1 MKALL
6 PLLLLAACSCPSK
19 PAATPQEPGSAS
31 GPAPTQGPGSE
42 TPPVASG
49 SGSAATPSDG
59 RPPTAEPEPSW
70 QKAPGIG
77 ESCGANDT
85 CAQGLTCVSYYGI
98 AGARGPE
105 FKTCEIRC
113 SDDSV
118 CPRGT
123 KCITIADGPGQV
135 CRP

>member
-6 PLLLLAACSCPSK
+6 PVLFLVACSCPSK
-19 PAATPQEPGSAS
+19 PAATPQEPVVAP
-31 GPAPTQGPGSE
+31 GPAPTQTAE
-42 TPPVASG
+42 TPPPVATG
-49 SGSAATPSDG
+49 SGDAAAPSGTGSGND
-59 RPPTAEPEPSW
+59 EPEPSW
-70 QKAPGIG
+70 RKGPGMG
-77 ESCGANDT
+77 ENCGPNDT

-113 SDDSV
+113 SDDSA